1 MVATPTKFSD
11 MFVDA
16 TRDPFLVGGTYTAL
30 LAPFNIA
37 PGDGNMTPLAIRLLV
52 AASSNQRLPIALLVM
67 IGGRLIPLFLPF
79 KRKRAMGVVEHATTD
94 GKLFAFEGKLV
105 GT

>member
-1 MVATPTKFSD
+1 
-11 MFVDA
+11 
-16 TRDPFLVGGTYTAL
+16 
-30 LAPFNIA
+30 
-37 PGDGNMTPLAIRLLV
+37 MTPLAIRQLV

-67 IGGRLIPLFLPF
+67 IGGRLIPIFLPF
-79 KRKRAMGVVEHATTD
+79 KHERAMGVAEHAATD